1 MAVNITR
8 NSNIAHI
15 KVAAGVSFFY
25 KWLEFIKPLHGLT
38 RLEMKV
44 LAMFLAKRQELLEV
58 ISKESIVG
66 EILMGPATRKE
77 MREAMEMKQAQFN
90 MILSNLK
97 KVGAISDGMI
107 TPRYVPNVEAKSGEY
122 KLILIFNILDENKEK
137 SIQQE

>member
-8 NSNIAHI
+8 NSNIAHVKI
-15 KVAAGVSFFY
+15 PAGVSFFY

-77 MREAMEMKQAQFN
+77 MRESMEMKQAQFN

-137 SIQQE
+137 SIQQG